1 MSRSAPSVHPTLTP
15 RLLRGPMS
23 PARTTVLVA
32 AVLATA
38 CSKKPKGGQAAEV
51 AEPVVAIPLVAV
63 AEKPAPDILTLTG
76 SVVADQS
83 SNVTAA
89 TDGKVIRVLVERG
102 SVVKLG
108 EPLVMLDARS
118 AALSAAGIKAQLGAA
133 KAQEQLATDECKR
146 SQALYDKGAITQSQ
160 YEREMTSCTAAQ
172 QQVAATKAQLDLV
185 GKSIADGVVRAPFAG
200 TVSDKWVS
208 PGEWAAPGMRLVT
221 LVDVE
226 PLAVELSVPERWVPR
241 LALGQDVEVSA
252 IAYPDQKF
260 AAKVTRLGA
269 EISRMTRALTV
280 EAELSPGSSLKPGMF
295 VEAHVTLG
303 QQPMAVVPKKALVKR
318 GTTWRLFVVVKGRL
332 EERVVQLGPELAGD
346 EVALVRGAVKGDK
359 VAIVRAGGEKP
370 GAPTTADDVTKADER
385 VTDGVRVE

>member
-15 RLLRGPMS
+15 RSPRGPMS
-23 PARTTVLVA
+23 PARVPVLVA

-38 CSKKPKGGQAAEV
+38 CSKKPEGEAAEV
-51 AEPVVAIPLVAV
+51 PDPVVAIPLTVV
-63 AEKPAPDILTLTG
+63 AEKPAPELLILTG

-89 TDGKVIRVLVERG
+89 TGGKVIRVLVDRG

-185 GKSIADGVVRAPFAG
+185 GKSISDGVVRAPFAG
-200 TVSDKWVS
+200 TVADRWVS

-221 LVDVE
+221 LVDAD
-226 PLAVELSVPERWVPR
+226 PLSVELSVPERWVPR
-241 LALGQDVEVSA
+241 LAVGQQVEVSA
-252 IAYPDQKF
+252 IAYPEKRF
-260 AAKVTRLGA
+260 TATVTQLGA
-269 EISRMTRALTV
+269 EIGRMTRALTV
-280 EAELSPGSSLKPGMF
+280 EAELAPGSSLKPGMF

-318 GTTWRLFVVVKGRL
+318 GTTWRLFVVVKGHL
-332 EERVVQLGPELAGD
+332 EERVVQLGPELPGD
-346 EVALVRGAVKGDK
+346 EVALVRGASKGDK

-370 GAPTTADDVTKADER
+370 GAPTSPDDVTRADER